1 MSSTND
7 RHKQRIDFLEG
18 RVTGDY
24 LECIKSTD
32 GSTTT
37 EESSGEDLVEA
48 LQHYDART
56 LDDVDEIKAE
66 LQRLDEKLTV
76 LGDALPRARRL
87 EVEQRHPA
95 ILGGQALQYRSAA
108 LIRESIIEF
117 VRGEWGI
124 GVGGTHLV
132 HTMVAE

>member
-18 RVTGDY
+18 RVTDDY

-32 GSTTT
+32 GATTT
-37 EESSGEDLVEA
+37 EESSGDDLVEA

-56 LDDVDEIKAE
+56 LNDVDEIKAE

-87 EVEQRHPA
+87 EVEQRH
-95 ILGGQALQYRSAA
+95 AA
-108 LIRESIIEF
+108 LEAAASTQPVSPEYYRCA
-117 VRGEWGI
+117 RRAHPAAGER
-124 GVGGTHLV
+124 
-132 HTMVAE
+132 